1 MDLSPAFPLTL
12 RRALLASL
20 ACHGVLLLWGDVR
33 QLAVLSS
40 LPGGNRSLQAR
51 LQAPGVG
58 INKGEAPGRA
68 LRAGPGAV
76 LQRGPEPSSPAVPEQ
91 QGPVVTRDSPPV
103 LAVSGASHE
112 AMPAPR
118 MTGGRV
124 VMANGGA
131 SAGTAPAAATA
142 AGGGGE
148 ASAVPAALPARE
160 GASGDALR
168 QYRLALALEAR
179 RFKRYPRLARER
191 AWEGTVEV
199 AVRLGSGPALAS
211 LEHSSGY
218 GLLDD
223 QGLEMVRQALA
234 VTPVPEALRG
244 REWRLVFPIQFS
256 LEE

>member
-1 MDLSPAFPLTL
+1 L
-12 RRALLASL
+12 RRALLVSL
-20 ACHGVLLLWGDVR
+20 ACHGVLLLWGDVL
-33 QLAVLSS
+33 QITALA
-40 LPGGNRSLQAR
+40 PAGGGNLSLQAR
-51 LQAPGVG
+51 LQAPGVE
-58 INKGEAPGRA
+58 KGPASGAASGAATGAVPDARQRVVSPREAQTSPVSPHPVVPTEAPRILA
-68 LRAGPGAV
+68 VPGVAPEV
-76 LQRGPEPSSPAVPEQ
+76 LSPA
-91 QGPVVTRDSPPV
+91 R
-103 LAVSGASHE
+103 AS
-112 AMPAPR
+112 
-118 MTGGRV
+118 GGRESIV
-124 VMANGGA
+124 HGGA
-131 SAGTAPAAATA
+131 AAGSALVGTVA

-148 ASAVPAALPARE
+148 GAAAPALPPVRE

-191 AWEGTVEV
+191 AWEGSVEV
-199 AVRLGSGPALAS
+199 AVRLGSGPAVAS
-211 LEHSSGY
+211 LERSSGY